1 MGTIRREK
9 KVSLFQSTYGESGIE
24 KIVYSVSDLV
34 SVIGQCFKQIS
45 KEIVMRHPF
54 AYGCELKR
62 NQVVIIDRK

>member
-9 KVSLFQSTYGESGIE
+9 KVCVVSVNLWGKWNR

-34 SVIGQCFKQIS
+34 SFIGQCFKQIS

-62 NQVVIIDRK
+62 ETKL